1 MSYTLKEAGE
11 KLGVS
16 VGVIRRFCNNGF
28 VLQVCRNSRAYR
40 ILEDPQLELIAILV
54 ALRGAGL
61 ERKALKKY
69 AKLYPQGTTTLPE
82 RKAMLET
89 RKRQLWQELEE
100 RQQAIDLLERQI
112 EMMDQE
118 LRPKV

>member
-1 MSYTLKEAGE
+1 M
-11 KLGVS
+11 GVS

-28 VLQVCRNSRAYR
+28 VPQVRRNSRAYR